1 MYFCCGDSAKMLCF
15 ASYVLFG
22 FVNKKCTK
30 INLETFKFNSVI
42 YSGKGI
48 RSESGKMKCYLWKNG
63 FKYMKLFHGRMKALL
78 RLWSGS
84 YTSKPIV
91 RKAYIWG
98 LNWEN
103 MYLSLSSLLI
113 IGLFRWEG
121 TNLPQWF
128 LFQFLSQ
135 ISSWVQR
142 AGGLPWFPRLWEKLC
157 Y

>member
-1 MYFCCGDSAKMLCF
+1 MLCF

-42 YSGKGI
+42 HSGKGT
-48 RSESGKMKCYLWKNG
+48 RRESGKMKCYLWKNG
-63 FKYMKLFHGRMKALL
+63 FKYMKLFHGRMEALL

-91 RKAYIWG
+91 RKAYIWW

-142 AGGLPWFPRLWEKLC
+142 AGGLSWFPRIWEKLC

>member
-1 MYFCCGDSAKMLCF
+1 MLCF

-103 MYLSLSSLLI
+103 MYFILI
-113 IGLFRWEG
+113 YVYLNFI
-121 TNLPQWF
+121 
-128 LFQFLSQ
+128 
-135 ISSWVQR
+135 
-142 AGGLPWFPRLWEKLC
+142 
-157 Y
+157 